1 VPRVLLMEADGALA
15 GRLRA
20 RLARDGIETTV
31 AASAAEGLNLVA
43 GDSFDL
49 AAADDGLPDL
59 DGARL
64 VERLRRIRS
73 GLPVMLL
80 TSSAGPRRRIRYYRL
95 GANDVMVKPFWPDE
109 FAARVR
115 NLLDLTGKA
124 FIGPIRAG
132 DLTIDPDRRTAD
144 MAGQPLALTPTEF
157 DLFALFLRETRGGR
171 SPGMKSWSASGD
183 TPSPRAGRISWTS
196 MSATCGRKS
205 TGHSARSI
213 SIPCG
218 GSDTGLQPAR
228 RARSVG
234 KGKGGA
240 DGKKGGGWFRP
251 RRPGPSQNPAGRHI
265 PVAPVLFAQFRIRD
279 ADPGLISMNDEPV
292 SGIDG
297 DMVDARPFGRN
308 VEEDEIALLQVFPGD
323 EHRPRFRP
331 AFR

>member
-1 VPRVLLMEADGALA
+1 MPRVLLMEADGALA

-157 DLFALFLRETRGGR
+157 DLLLYFARNEGRTLTRDEIMERVWGYTFSAGRTNLVDVYVRYLRQKIDRAFGTKYFHTVRGFGYRFAAGKAGAERREREGR
-171 SPGMKSWSASGD
+171 S
-183 TPSPRAGRISWTS
+183 
-196 MSATCGRKS
+196 
-205 TGHSARSI
+205 
-213 SIPCG
+213 
-218 GSDTGLQPAR
+218 
-228 RARSVG
+228 
-234 KGKGGA
+234 
-240 DGKKGGGWFRP
+240 
-251 RRPGPSQNPAGRHI
+251 
-265 PVAPVLFAQFRIRD
+265 
-279 ADPGLISMNDEPV
+279 
-292 SGIDG
+292 
-297 DMVDARPFGRN
+297 
-308 VEEDEIALLQVFPGD
+308 
-323 EHRPRFRP
+323 
-331 AFR
+331 